1 MQRSIAIIYTDNRVK
16 NRNCNRLKFNAPGTI
31 DQEISQRMEKKKEK
45 ERRTRWNEIGIRETR
60 ITVLK

>member
-1 MQRSIAIIYTDNRVK
+1 MPLELSTKKSVK
-16 NRNCNRLKFNAPGTI
+16 GW
-31 DQEISQRMEKKKEK
+31 KKKEK

>member
-31 DQEISQRMEKKKEK
+31 DQEISQRMEKKKKRK
-45 ERRTRWNEIGIRETR
+45 EERDGMKLEYERHELRY
-60 ITVLK
+60 